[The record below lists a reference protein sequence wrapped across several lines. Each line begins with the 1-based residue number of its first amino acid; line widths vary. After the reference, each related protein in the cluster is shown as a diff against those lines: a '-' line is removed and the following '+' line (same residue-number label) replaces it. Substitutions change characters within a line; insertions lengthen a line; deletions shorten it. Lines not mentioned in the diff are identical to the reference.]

1 MKLEPVLCLAF
12 GLSHLSF
19 SAAKNNNVSL
29 WHMKGLHNLRKA
41 LVRIQL
47 NVYPNI
53 PNNSGYTALFWA
65 SCKGHPEIVREL
77 LAAHANPDFF

>member
-19 SAAKNNNVSL
+19 SAAKKQQRIL
-29 WHMKGLHNLRKA
+29 MAYEGTYNLRKA

-53 PNNSGYTALFWA
+53 PNNSGYTARDIQRL
-65 SCKGHPEIVREL
+65 
-77 LAAHANPDFF
+77 